1 MTRNHKAL
9 GLALAAV
16 LALSAIAVSA
26 TQAEQAGLKLTNAN
40 AAGYPL
46 KLSGEQNAAHVF
58 TLEGGRK
65 IECSEVEFTGQT
77 LEATARIG
85 LVPVY
90 RKCSAPPFG
99 LPATV
104 VVSTDCGYNLTPVK
118 TGMDLDCTTE
128 DVELFVYQAGKAHEA
143 ANEVCKYTAKKF
155 ENKEK
160 VSYENLGGVKGVKVT
175 FNVTGIEYSR
185 VNGSIINCGAENG
198 KASYTG
204 TSTIIGRK
212 EGELQEIHVK

>member
-1 MTRNHKAL
+1 MIRNHKAF

-16 LALSAIAVSA
+16 LALSAFAVSA

-58 TLEGGRK
+58 TFEGGRK
-65 IECSEVEFTGQT
+65 IECSEVEFSWEI
-77 LEATARIG
+77 LEATDRIP
-85 LVPVY
+85 LIPSY
-90 RKCSAPPFG
+90 KQCKAPPFG

-104 VVSTDCGYNLTPVK
+104 VVSPDCGYVLTPVK
-118 TGMDLDCTTE
+118 TSMDLDCTTE
-128 DVELFVYQAGKAHEA
+128 DVEFFVYQAGKAHEA
-143 ANEVCKYTAKKF
+143 VNEVCKYTVKKF
-155 ENKEK
+155 ENKK
-160 VSYENLGGVKGVKVT
+160 TVSYENLGGVKGVKVT

-185 VNGSIINCGAENG
+185 VGGSEANCGPATG
-198 KASYTG
+198 KATYTG

-212 EGELQEIHVK
+212 AGELQEIHVE